1 MSEPAPAI
9 PRRTVANGSFVGDTT
24 GMVRPTGDGDAA
36 EPGALPLELT
46 RFIGRRRDLALARHA
61 LERSRLVTLT
71 GTGGV
76 GKTRLA
82 FQLARQVARAFA
94 DGVHVVALADVQ
106 DPALIGH
113 TVNTA
118 VGIRETSAQWQLETL
133 VEHLHERQVLLVLD
147 NCEHLVAGAAGLA
160 DALLRAC
167 RRLTV
172 LATSRE
178 PLNVAGEAVVPV
190 PPLSTPDPDESLTA
204 AAVEQSEAV
213 TLFADRAAAA
223 VPGFEVTEANRRAV
237 VQLCRLL
244 DGIPLA
250 IELAAVRL
258 RVLPLPDLLARMGDR
273 YRLLTHGSRTA
284 PARHQTLRASIDW
297 TYDLCSPSERL
308 LWSRLAVFSG
318 GFGLD
323 AAEAVASGGEID
335 RTAVLDLVAALLDK
349 SILTRV
355 ADAPEPRYQM
365 LETIRQY
372 GTERLAETERAELDR
387 RHREWFVAL
396 AEHAD
401 ADWSGPR
408 QAKWLERLRWEHA
421 NLRAALN
428 SCLEHDGQSGLRLA
442 WSVEN
447 YWLARGFLSEGRHWL
462 GQLLDA
468 AAEPTVDR
476 GRALRLA
483 AWLAILQGDHDVV
496 PALLEEGERIAVR
509 TGDAHLSVFVAQ
521 TWGLLAL
528 FSGDL
533 EFAIERLEESV
544 AAFAQLG
551 HLTGEIHSMFEAG
564 LALSLAGQSERAS
577 AWHVRCQELTTP
589 IGESWWRSFSLWAYG
604 VEKWRQNDYAAAA
617 ELERESLRLKR
628 PLEDQLGH
636 SVCLEAM
643 SWIAASEGDAERAA
657 RLLGAADALLRKV
670 GLALEGIPRMW
681 VYHLKGEGDAR
692 RRATEGAF
700 RSAYASGAAMP
711 VDAAVAYALGEAAAI
726 PAEQPGRALLS
737 QREQEVSE
745 LVAQGMTN
753 REIASMLVISVRT
766 AEKHVDNILSKLGL
780 ANRTQ
785 LASHIAGRA

>member
-1 MSEPAPAI
+1 
-9 PRRTVANGSFVGDTT
+9 
-24 GMVRPTGDGDAA
+24 MVRPTGDGDAA

-82 FQLARQVARAFA
+82 FRLAREVSRAFA

-106 DPALIGH
+106 EPALIGH

-118 VGIRETSAQWQLETL
+118 VGIRETSAQWQLDTL
-133 VEHLHERQVLLVLD
+133 VEHLRDRQALLVLD
-147 NCEHLVAGAAGLA
+147 NCEHLVSATAALA

-167 RRLTV
+167 GRLTV

-178 PLNVAGEAVVPV
+178 ALNVAGEAVVPV
-190 PPLSTPDPDESLTA
+190 PPLSTPDPDQALTA
-204 AAVEQSEAV
+204 TAVAQSEAV

-223 VPGFEVTEANRRAV
+223 LPGFEVTAENQRSVAD
-237 VQLCRLL
+237 LCRLL

-258 RVLPLPDLLARMGDR
+258 RVLPLPELLARMGDR
-273 YRLLTHGSRTA
+273 YRLLTQGSRTA

-297 TYDLCSPSERL
+297 TYDLCSPAERL
-308 LWSRLAVFSG
+308 LWSRLSVFSG

-323 AAEAVASGGEID
+323 AAEAVAAGGEID
-335 RTAVLDLVAALLDK
+335 RTEVLDLVAALLDK
-349 SILTRV
+349 SVLTRV
-355 ADAPEPRYQM
+355 ADSREPRYQM

-372 GTERLAETERAELDR
+372 GTERLAGAESAELDR
-387 RHREWFVAL
+387 RHREWFAAL
-396 AEHAD
+396 AVHAD
-401 ADWSGPR
+401 ADWPGPR
-408 QAKWLERLRWEHA
+408 QADWLERLRREHA

-428 SCLEHDGQSGLRLA
+428 SCLAHDGQSGLRLA
-442 WSVEN
+442 WAVEN

-468 AAEPTVDR
+468 APEPTVDR

-496 PALLEEGERIAVR
+496 PALLEEGERIAAG
-509 TGDAHLSVFVAQ
+509 TGDAHLAVFVAQ
-521 TWGLLAL
+521 TRGLLAL

-544 AAFAQLG
+544 EAFAALG
-551 HLTGEIHSMFEAG
+551 HRTGEIHSMFEAG
-564 LALSLAGQSERAS
+564 LALSLAGESERAS
-577 AWHVRCQELTTP
+577 AWHVRCQETTAP
-589 IGESWWRSFSLWAYG
+589 IGEAWWRSFSLWAFG
-604 VEKWRQNDYAAAA
+604 VEKWRQSDYAAAA

-692 RRATEGAF
+692 RRASEGAF
-700 RSAYASGAAMP
+700 RSAYASGAAMS
-711 VDAAVAYALGEAAAI
+711 VDAAVAYALGEAE
-726 PAEQPGRALLS
+726 PAPAPEPDRAPLS
-737 QREQEVSE
+737 RREQEVSE
-745 LVAQGMTN
+745 LVAKGMTN

-785 LASHIAGRA
+785 LAAHVAGRG